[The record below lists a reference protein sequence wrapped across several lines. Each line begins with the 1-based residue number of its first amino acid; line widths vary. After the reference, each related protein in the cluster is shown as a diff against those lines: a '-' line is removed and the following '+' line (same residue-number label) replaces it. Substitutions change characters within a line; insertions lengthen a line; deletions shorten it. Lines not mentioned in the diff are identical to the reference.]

1 MKKIELVNLK
11 HPAGG
16 LSKWL
21 EVRVILKWSR
31 DAALNSS
38 SAQSSNV
45 FCRDSSRSR
54 AQSFGAARLS
64 KPHSPQNAYPWSCQ
78 GITQPCGEQCY
89 QQCAWACDRE
99 AP

>member
-11 HPAGG
+11 QPAGG

-45 FCRDSSRSR
+45 FYRESSRSR

-64 KPHSPQNAYPWSCQ
+64 KPHSPQDSMPFGVKACRSPIWWSAT
-78 GITQPCGEQCY
+78 I
-89 QQCAWACDRE
+89 
-99 AP
+99 